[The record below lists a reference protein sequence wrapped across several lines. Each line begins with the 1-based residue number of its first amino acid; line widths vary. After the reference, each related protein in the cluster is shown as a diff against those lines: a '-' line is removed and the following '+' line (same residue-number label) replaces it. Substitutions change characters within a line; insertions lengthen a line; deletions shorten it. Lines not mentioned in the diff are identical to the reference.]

1 MGCNEPAGRPSL
13 LFTMHQDPQS
23 VPGAFQYS
31 GVWFLTDRTIAGIP
45 HAAAC
50 PALDFLELA
59 RSDTRLPD
67 LAGAP
72 VASWLLA
79 RVSSM
84 TRGNMPYSY
93 DHIQGSDGNDLY
105 MGFTCHESD
114 GNVVGSVAFL
124 ASADHI
130 ILHADAVPPVSSE
143 RLREAIVKAVF
154 SSPLK
159 VARSRV
165 TVTWTDGTD
174 DAAKNSIPRAY
185 GFDGDC
191 YLNELAPQHAID
203 WSEYE

>member
-1 MGCNEPAGRPSL
+1 MPR
-13 LFTMHQDPQS
+13 DPQS
-23 VPGAFQYS
+23 VPGAFQYG
-31 GVWFLTDRTIAGIP
+31 GVWFLTDHTIARVS
-45 HAAAC
+45 HAVSC

-84 TRGNMPYSY
+84 TRGNMPFSF
-93 DHIQGSDGNDLY
+93 DQVQGSDGNDLY
-105 MGFTCHESD
+105 LGFTCHEGD
-114 GNVVGSVAFL
+114 GKVVGSVAFL
-124 ASADHI
+124 ASSDHI
-130 ILHADAVPPVSSE
+130 SLHANAVPPAPPE
-143 RLREAIVKAVF
+143 RLRDAIIKAVF

-174 DAAKNSIPRAY
+174 DAARNSIPRAY
-185 GFDGDC
+185 GFDGEH
-191 YLNELAPQHAID
+191 YLNDLAPQHAID